1 PTTGLDP
8 IMSDVIN
15 ELILRTRE
23 TTDVTSVI
31 VTHDMHSAL
40 KLSKRIVMLYP
51 LGRLNKEESQII
63 FDGTPA
69 EIERSKDKRVAQF
82 LRGEAGDRLMEL
94 RELTES
100 AP

>member
-1 PTTGLDP
+1 
-8 IMSDVIN
+8 MSDVIN
-15 ELILRTRE
+15 ELILRTRD

-40 KLSKRIVMLYP
+40 KLAKRIVMLYP
-51 LGRLNKEESQII
+51 LGRLKKDEPQII
-63 FDGTPA
+63 FDGTPS

-82 LRGEAGDRLMEL
+82 LRGEAGDRLMEM

-100 AP
+100 ALLESH